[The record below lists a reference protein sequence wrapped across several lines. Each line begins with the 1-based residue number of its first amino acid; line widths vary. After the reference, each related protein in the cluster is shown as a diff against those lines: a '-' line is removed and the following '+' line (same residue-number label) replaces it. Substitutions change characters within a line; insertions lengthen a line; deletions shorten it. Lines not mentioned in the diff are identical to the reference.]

1 MLQNMIMYVF
11 ARCVFIVTTKCKA
24 MKNIHHKE
32 QDDQETSNLKE
43 QDDQETSNLLYFF
56 ILFSYKIQA
65 HHQQSE
71 KLTMRK
77 NYIR

>member
-32 QDDQETSNLKE
+32 QDDQETSNLEE
-43 QDDQETSNLLYFF
+43 QDDQEKVIF
-56 ILFSYKIQA
+56 
-65 HHQQSE
+65 
-71 KLTMRK
+71 
-77 NYIR
+77 YIFYIIFL